1 MMLRTEPKNYGLR
14 PTGVLM
20 WLSLAARVWT
30 VCLLIAVFT
39 ISWRFR
45 SEVSDAR
52 DAGGAKV
59 LPTLPQPPRPPQAKP
74 PIPVMIIWIV
84 GLSSASLV
92 WSAIVSWSG
101 HSQRFIWYLLT
112 LAGESFLVVPW
123 LLSAIIVHMPLKD
136 KKCST
141 FGKANFQVKFALGFI
156 PFGTFV
162 VPGGGSSACDKTV
175 GLYVLMYLVALGY
188 LVGAMAVFWLW
199 LDRNPAQ
206 NPTQGPQ
213 GQYQQQG
220 YGPQQFIDNSTGGGR
235 PQQPQQPQQP
245 YFQGEKNMQGPPGP
259 FQQGPPG
266 PFEQPG
272 PMQPAPLPLAMGR
285 GLPARPGPRQG
296 LPAGPRPQPPFL
308 VAGFAAQESN
318 GVPQAPEGPYTQPE
332 YAEDASFAAAA
343 VPAAAAAAAVPARG
357 RFAPGPA
364 PARQVDRGFA
374 PAPAGRGFAPAAPA
388 AGGFDEPG
396 GGYNEPAYNEPAYN
410 EPTYNEPASGG
421 GGGGGGYGPPPPQ
434 PVGNPYAQ
442 PRGGNPYAPAPATRS
457 QPRAAQFAAAA
468 AGGAAVGGLAGA
480 AAAGWQQDDGPPN
493 GPPNQFGAGA
503 QQPQG
508 PLVGGRRRLITQAEL
523 DAERPPDDLE
533 LNPELDPELFPAALN
548 TGQARG
554 AGRNLTGG
562 PNDAGMQPG
571 DPRSI
576 HPDDQEPIDG
586 LGDEE
591 MMGDEQNYDE
601 WEDDEG
607 EQGLDGEN
615 GEEGEEGEDGEK
627 RPKREGDEDKS
638 EYEDDAFESGA
649 EGAVDAKGRRDS
661 TLKVLGSSVPQ
672 KTYKAYTPTPG
683 LTDRGASTPMNGAA
697 NNKYKSYY
705 GIGDYY
711 DQSPGQVPEDDRLRV
726 NTGDQSPYS
735 PGSHYS
741 SVPVTPLPL
750 NTSKNPGISG
760 GKNTM
765 TQQPNNDDTEK
776 NSGQQKSGGWFG
788 GFFGGGK

>member
-84 GLSSASLV
+84 GLVSFPISQFQLPCHERPAQRTDVLQSSASLV

-245 YFQGEKNMQGPPGP
+245 YFQGEKNMVDGYGYQEGYG
-259 FQQGPPG
+259 G
-266 PFEQPG
+266 QP
-272 PMQPAPLPLAMGR
+272 
-285 GLPARPGPRQG
+285 
-296 LPAGPRPQPPFL
+296 
-308 VAGFAAQESN
+308 
-318 GVPQAPEGPYTQPE
+318 Y
-332 YAEDASFAAAA
+332 
-343 VPAAAAAAAVPARG
+343 
-357 RFAPGPA
+357 
-364 PARQVDRGFA
+364 
-374 PAPAGRGFAPAAPA
+374 
-388 AGGFDEPG
+388 
-396 GGYNEPAYNEPAYN
+396 GGY
-410 EPTYNEPASGG
+410 
-421 GGGGGGYGPPPPQ
+421 
-434 PVGNPYAQ
+434 
-442 PRGGNPYAPAPATRS
+442 R
-457 QPRAAQFAAAA
+457 
-468 AGGAAVGGLAGA
+468 
-480 AAAGWQQDDGPPN
+480 
-493 GPPNQFGAGA
+493 
-503 QQPQG
+503 
-508 PLVGGRRRLITQAEL
+508 
-523 DAERPPDDLE
+523 
-533 LNPELDPELFPAALN
+533 
-548 TGQARG
+548 
-554 AGRNLTGG
+554 
-562 PNDAGMQPG
+562 
-571 DPRSI
+571 
-576 HPDDQEPIDG
+576 
-586 LGDEE
+586 
-591 MMGDEQNYDE
+591 
-601 WEDDEG
+601 
-607 EQGLDGEN
+607 
-615 GEEGEEGEDGEK
+615 
-627 RPKREGDEDKS
+627 
-638 EYEDDAFESGA
+638 
-649 EGAVDAKGRRDS
+649 
-661 TLKVLGSSVPQ
+661 
-672 KTYKAYTPTPG
+672 
-683 LTDRGASTPMNGAA
+683 
-697 NNKYKSYY
+697 
-705 GIGDYY
+705 
-711 DQSPGQVPEDDRLRV
+711 
-726 NTGDQSPYS
+726 
-735 PGSHYS
+735 
-741 SVPVTPLPL
+741 
-750 NTSKNPGISG
+750 
-760 GKNTM
+760 
-765 TQQPNNDDTEK
+765 
-776 NSGQQKSGGWFG
+776 
-788 GFFGGGK
+788 

>member
-39 ISWRFR
+39 ISWRFW

-59 LPTLPQPPRPPQAKP
+59 LPTQPRPPQPPQPPQAKP

-84 GLSSASLV
+84 GLSIASFV
-92 WSAIVSWSG
+92 WSAMVSWSG

-141 FGKANFQVKFALGFI
+141 FGKADFQVKFALGFL

-162 VPGGGSSACDKTV
+162 VPGGGSSACDRTAV
-175 GLYVLMYLVALGY
+175 LYVLMYLVALGY

-206 NPTQGPQ
+206 NPTQG
-213 GQYQQQG
+213 QYQQQG

-235 PQQPQQPQQP
+235 PQQLQQPQQP
-245 YFQGEKNMQGPPGP
+245 YFQGEKNMVDGYGYQD
-259 FQQGPPG
+259 
-266 PFEQPG
+266 
-272 PMQPAPLPLAMGR
+272 
-285 GLPARPGPRQG
+285 
-296 LPAGPRPQPPFL
+296 AGT
-308 VAGFAAQESN
+308 AG
-318 GVPQAPEGPYTQPE
+318 
-332 YAEDASFAAAA
+332 
-343 VPAAAAAAAVPARG
+343 AVPART
-357 RFAPGPA
+357 
-364 PARQVDRGFA
+364 
-374 PAPAGRGFAPAAPA
+374 AGAVRA
-388 AGGFDEPG
+388 AGTDAAGTDE
-396 GGYNEPAYNEPAYN
+396 
-410 EPTYNEPASGG
+410 ASAVATGNG
-421 GGGGGGYGPPPPQ
+421 TRTAGAARAKTGAASRAAATATVPNGRRTLRLQQRQYQQQQRRRRRRRQYQHEVGSHQGQRQQDKQIVGSHQRQQVVGLCQRHQQ
-434 PVGNPYAQ
+434 PVGLMEQAAGITNQ
-442 PRGGNPYAPAPATRS
+442 RITNQRTMS
-457 QPRAAQFAAAA
+457 QRITNQQVTEVAGMDHHRRNRQAIPQLAAA

-480 AAAGWQQDDGPPN
+480 AVVGWQQDDGPPN
-493 GPPNQFGAGA
+493 GPPNQFGPGA

-533 LNPELDPELFPAALN
+533 LDPELDPELFPAALN

-607 EQGLDGEN
+607 EKGLEGEN

-627 RPKREGDEDKS
+627 RPKREGDDDKS

-649 EGAVDAKGRRDS
+649 EDAVDAKGRRDS
-661 TLKVLGSSVPQ
+661 TLKVPGSSVPQ

-697 NNKYKSYY
+697 NDKYKSYY

-711 DQSPGQVPEDDRLRV
+711 DQSPGQMPEDDRLRT
-726 NTGDQSPYS
+726 NTGDRSPYS

-750 NTSKNPGISG
+750 NTSKSPGLSG
-760 GKNTM
+760 GKNT
-765 TQQPNNDDTEK
+765 TARQPNNDDLEK